1 MGVASEKNYGAFRS
15 APING
20 HPQTGPVGSIGAMN
34 GSHTAPLAGRLTLV
48 NGIEV
53 KLGRKWKSKMAVA
66 TCLKCAGHSFELVPF
81 TPLGASHKLVMVQ
94 CSSCGA
100 PIGIL
105 DPATTPQIDALKNQ
119 IAAIDERLNRI
130 AKALQD

>member
-1 MGVASEKNYGAFRS
+1 
-15 APING
+15 
-20 HPQTGPVGSIGAMN
+20 
-34 GSHTAPLAGRLTLV
+34 
-48 NGIEV
+48 
-53 KLGRKWKSKMAVA
+53 MAVS
-66 TCLKCAGHSFELVPF
+66 TCTKCAGHSFELAPF

-94 CSSCGA
+94 CSGCGA

-105 DPATTPQIDALKNQ
+105 DPTATAQINALKNQ